1 MKSSAVF
8 RDRAFTGMES
18 SKIDFSKS
26 RSSESLIDF
35 CGCHLTGG
43 CRVLDLG
50 CGGGR
55 NSHYLAQEG
64 FELYGMDIS
73 EAAVDL
79 CRKRFEQFN
88 LKGNFRQGDFT
99 EIPFE
104 DDSFQGIVCIAAI
117 DHVTL
122 SGAEAAVKEM
132 RRISKP
138 DCKILITFDPTGA
151 DDDIVHQADILSDG
165 SLYFTE
171 GDQQG
176 MIFRRFADAEI
187 KELIGEENIISFN
200 CSPTG
205 VRMVVC
211 T

>member
-8 RDRAFTGMES
+8 WDRAFTGLKLS
-18 SKIDFSKS
+18 ATDFSKS
-26 RSSESLIDF
+26 KSSESLIDF
-35 CGCHLTGG
+35 CNRHLSEGCS
-43 CRVLDLG
+43 VLDLG

-73 EAAVDL
+73 EAAVDI
-79 CRKRFEQFN
+79 CRKRFEQFS

-99 EIPFE
+99 SIPFE
-104 DDSFQGIVCIAAI
+104 DNSFQGIVCIAAI

-122 SGAEAAVKEM
+122 SGAEAAVREM

-138 DCKILITFDPTGA
+138 GCKILITFDPSGT
-151 DDDIVHQADILSDG
+151 DDDIVHQAEILSDG
-165 SLYFTE
+165 SLFFTE

-176 MIFRRFADAEI
+176 MIFRRYTDAEI
-187 KELIGEENIISFN
+187 KELVGEENIISFN
-200 CSPTG
+200 HSPG
-205 VRMVVC
+205 GARMVVC
-211 T
+211 I

>member
-8 RDRAFTGMES
+8 WDRVFAGMEPATT
-18 SKIDFSKS
+18 DFSKS
-26 RSSESLIDF
+26 KSSESLIDF
-35 CGCHLTGG
+35 CSNHLAGG
-43 CRVLDLG
+43 CSVLDLG

-55 NSHYLAQEG
+55 NSHFLAQQG
-64 FELYGMDIS
+64 FEVYGMDIS
-73 EAAVDL
+73 ETAVDL
-79 CRKRFEQFN
+79 CRKRFEKFN
-88 LKGNFRQGDFT
+88 LKGSFKQGDFT
-99 EIPFE
+99 SIPLE
-104 DDSFQGIVCIAAI
+104 DSFFQGIVCIAAI

-122 SGAEAAVKEM
+122 SGAEAAVREM
-132 RRISKP
+132 RRILKP
-138 DCKILITFDPTGA
+138 CCKILITFDPSGT

-176 MIFRRFADAEI
+176 MIFRRYTDTEI
-187 KELIGEENIISFN
+187 RKLIGEENVISFN
-200 CSPTG
+200 HSPDG

>member
-8 RDRAFTGMES
+8 WDRVFTALDFPTT
-18 SKIDFSKS
+18 DFSKS
-26 RSSESLIDF
+26 KSSESLINF
-35 CGCHLTGG
+35 CSRHLTEG
-43 CRVLDLG
+43 CSVLDLG

-79 CRKRFEQFN
+79 CRKRFEKFN

-99 EIPFE
+99 SIPFE
-104 DDSFQGIVCIAAI
+104 DNFFQGIVCIAAI

-122 SGAEAAVKEM
+122 FGAEAAVREM
-132 RRISKP
+132 RRIIKP
-138 DCKILITFDPTGA
+138 GSKILITFDPQGT
-151 DDDIVHQADILSDG
+151 DDDIVHQAEILSDG

-176 MIFRRFADAEI
+176 MIFRRYTDTEI
-187 KELIGEENIISFN
+187 KELIGEENIISFDH
-200 CSPTG
+200 SPSDL
-205 VRMVVC
+205 RMIVC
-211 T
+211 I